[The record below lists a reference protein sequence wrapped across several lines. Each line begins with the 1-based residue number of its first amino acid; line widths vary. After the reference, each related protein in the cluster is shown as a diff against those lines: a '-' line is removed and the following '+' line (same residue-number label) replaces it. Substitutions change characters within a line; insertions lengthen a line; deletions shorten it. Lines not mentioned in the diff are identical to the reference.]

1 VLTRPGNCRL
11 GERTSAKNHHT
22 TEQQQQNNSNRTTA
36 TEQQQQNNSNRTT
49 ATEQQQTQAQE
60 KMAQRNTLYHSFNP
74 PELPREKFNRML
86 LNYSGKLRAVR
97 TQDIKLEIRVGDE
110 IQQSIVPIARI
121 KIPAPEKISSHL
133 IRRFDT
139 NAISASSFFRS
150 AFPNASEEEEAVHM
164 DYLHK
169 IYDTHAAGAIAFGP
183 ERRLTGVWSVPISH
197 DLPPIHQSCAEIY
210 PPLPLRDACV
220 VWRRRVPLE
229 YANEI
234 AEEYGIARFAAP
246 LINYPSP
253 NPSPASPTATKTSAE
268 QDDSSTVQTPKSKQP
283 DQTYATRSSKR
294 PRAAPLSFGS
304 TSPSNFN
311 LSSLHKRSSES
322 VLSSAHH
329 HDHPRPSA
337 DSADKPDLSPVDL
350 GASRPQRSS
359 PSKKNIID
367 ESNEFVHEEE
377 HQQQQQLMMGSDEM
391 AFHAKQEALKL
402 VSELKHSQ
410 ASSARPSTDAS
421 GGESKKKSPTK
432 GDTLSR
438 KRSVDEVSASEEADE
453 LEEEDEEEEEEEQ
466 EEQESRSFLPKLLWR
481 RTTPNHPVHPSVK
494 KHKKTAAGKPR
505 VQRPPPAA
513 SQPLDPTSSSP
524 LNPNKRNLAIAGIVI
539 AGAAA

>member
-1 VLTRPGNCRL
+1 
-11 GERTSAKNHHT
+11 
-22 TEQQQQNNSNRTTA
+22 
-36 TEQQQQNNSNRTT
+36 
-49 ATEQQQTQAQE
+49 
-60 KMAQRNTLYHSFNP
+60 MAQRNTLYHSFNP

-183 ERRLTGVWSVPISH
+183 ERRLTGVW
-197 DLPPIHQSCAEIY
+197 
-210 PPLPLRDACV
+210 
-220 VWRRRVPLE
+220 VPLE

-453 LEEEDEEEEEEEQ
+453 LEEEEEEEEEEQ
-466 EEQESRSFLPKLLWR
+466 EEQESRGFLPKLLWR

-539 AGAAA
+539 AGAAASIVPYFF